1 VGQEQRVR
9 LVPGTKAAA
18 LYADADPIEDYRCN
32 YGVDSRFH
40 PALEQAGLRLSGF
53 GDDGELRIAEI
64 AAHPFFIATLYVP
77 QMRSAP
83 DRPHPILA
91 GFADAVRAEAAA
103 RSTAADRR
111 R

>member
-9 LVPGTKAAA
+9 LVPGTRAAA

-32 YGVDSRFH
+32 YGVDPRFH
-40 PALEQAGLRLSGF
+40 PVLEQAGLRLSGF

-64 AAHPFFIATLYVP
+64 AAHPFFMATLYLP

-83 DRPHPILA
+83 DRPHPILG
-91 GFADAVRAEAAA
+91 GFAGAVRAEAARA
-103 RSTAADRR
+103 TAADRR